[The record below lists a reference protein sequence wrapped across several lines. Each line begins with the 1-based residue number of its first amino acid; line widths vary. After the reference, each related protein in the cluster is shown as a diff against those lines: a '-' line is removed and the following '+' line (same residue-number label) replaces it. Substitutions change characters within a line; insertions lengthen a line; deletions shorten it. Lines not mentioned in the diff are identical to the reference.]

1 MPILGN
7 LENKI
12 ISSSVTAQTKP
23 LEAKPKEVKQVVK
36 EPEKT
41 SSNNKTLWLGA
52 AAVASLAIAGIA
64 IARGRKVKPSA
75 GDNPFL
81 QKPKHSPAATRKP
94 KIEPQKPAAAENINN
109 KNTGNIDNA
118 GKTNTEQPVEVKQ
131 PVIINKLIELDEA
144 AEKLRLAA
152 ELKIRGEI
160 SKFYKAFKKGGMD
173 SMNFNHRAQRIV
185 RETDS
190 QPLADLRLLSTEDC
204 KAVTSYQRKY
214 QYNAKLRSGAD
225 LSDVEEIKRLDRI
238 IQDAVPLEEEAYVYR
253 GIRTQ
258 KIWDDFSELDF
269 AKDLAEGNILEDKA
283 YVSTSRVYGDLLA
296 QVDPHNFSEHKSSGY
311 VMRIKLPKG
320 TKGLDCRRSIGKD
333 LDGGYNAEFI
343 LPRNS
348 QFRIVAVDKNQRI
361 LECEYILPAA

>member
-1 MPILGN
+1 MPVLGN

-23 LEAKPKEVKQVVK
+23 LEAKPKEVKPPVK
-36 EPEKT
+36 ESEKT
-41 SSNNKTLWLGA
+41 SSNNTTLWLGA
-52 AAVASLAIAGIA
+52 AAAASLAIAGIA
-64 IARGRKVKPSA
+64 IAHGRKGKPA
-75 GDNPFL
+75 GGDNPFL
-81 QKPKHSPAATRKP
+81 QKPKRSSAPVQKP
-94 KIEPQKPAAAENINN
+94 KVEPQKPVVEESINN
-109 KNTGNIDNA
+109 KNTAA
-118 GKTNTEQPVEVKQ
+118 GKTNPEQQAAGNQ
-131 PVIINKLIELDEA
+131 PVIINKLIKFDEA

-160 SKFYKAFKKGGMD
+160 SKFFKTFKKGGMD
-173 SMNFNHRAQRIV
+173 SMNFNHRAQRV
-185 RETDS
+185 VKETDR
-190 QPLADLRLLSTEDC
+190 QPLADLRLLSAEDC
-204 KAVTSYQRKY
+204 KAVTSYQRNY

-283 YVSTSRVYGDLLA
+283 YVSTARVYGDLLA
-296 QVDPHNFSEHKSSGY
+296 QVDPHNFSGHNNSGY
-311 VMRIKLPKG
+311 IMRIKLPKG

-348 QFRIVAVDKNQRI
+348 QFRIKAIDKSQRI
-361 LECEYILPAA
+361 IECEYILPAA